1 MEALAGMVA
10 VLARRLSEAVAGC
23 SGAVVLRVAA
33 IPTQVMVEAVRS
45 AAGAQVRVVPLAF
58 PVAALAIGAPTF

>member
-1 MEALAGMVA
+1 MEALVGVVA
-10 VLARRLSEAVAGC
+10 VQVRRLSEAVAGC

-45 AAGAQVRVVPLAF
+45 AAGALVRVVPLAC
-58 PVAALAIGAPTF
+58 PVVVLAIGGPTF